1 MRLTKTQITALQA
14 VERGAVWDEE
24 HAEYFQLQ
32 TGGARAHTIFDL
44 EGDGL
49 VKRGQRK
56 KWRRSQSIAI
66 PSPTPDALL
75 LRRRGNEQR
84 TQAHDRR

>member
-1 MRLTKTQITALQA
+1 MKLAKTQITALQA

-24 HAEYFQLQ
+24 HTEYFQLQ

-49 VKRGQRK
+49 VKRGPEGK
-56 KWRRSQSIAI
+56 MGKTSIYRY
-66 PSPTPDALL
+66 SLTDAGRAALEEV
-75 LRRRGNEQR
+75 RNEHAR
-84 TQAHDRR
+84 HN

>member
-24 HAEYFQLQ
+24 HTEYFQLQ

-49 VKRGQRK
+49 VKRGPEEKMEKISIYRYSLTDAGKKSLEEARK
-56 KWRRSQSIAI
+56 
-66 PSPTPDALL
+66 
-75 LRRRGNEQR
+75 
-84 TQAHDRR
+84 